1 METIDIGGP
10 NNFYAANS
18 MKAPDGRWLLWGMN
32 LGGGA
37 PGHHWAT
44 HLSLPRVLTLR
55 PDGLLGQEP
64 PVELQ
69 KLRRAHW
76 GDKNKVL
83 NGEYVIGVQRAIR
96 LKSSLRS
103 RDR

>member
-1 METIDIGGP
+1 MSYTIAPYGGAGDFTPGEWKALDIGGP

-55 PDGLLGQEP
+55 PDGAPLG
-64 PVELQ
+64 
-69 KLRRAHW
+69 LR
-76 GDKNKVL
+76 DL
-83 NGEYVIGVQRAIR
+83 NVPGTQANG
-96 LKSSLRS
+96 LGT
-103 RDR
+103 